1 MNKLK
6 LCLVGVGSIGR
17 RHLRLLNER
26 DDVTLSVVEP
36 FEPSWQRIV
45 DEVGTF
51 ERFASLDEAL
61 AAGNIDAVI
70 ISTPTVCM
78 PRWPSRLWKPVCM
91 CSAKSP

>member
-45 DEVGTF
+45 EEVGTF
-51 ERFASLDEAL
+51 ERFASLGNDNNG
-61 AAGNIDAVI
+61 AGSFHSNK
-70 ISTPTVCM
+70 
-78 PRWPSRLWKPVCM
+78 WK
-91 CSAKSP
+91 SK